1 MAGVLYV
8 NIAIMGFNRLK
19 EILKLQ
25 LPVNKD
31 KKASASKAQGGTNK
45 ETARLRPSRPA
56 PCGTLYNLQLRPFQ
70 TWALSLS
77 SA

>member
-1 MAGVLYV
+1 MAGVSYV

-45 ETARLRPSRPA
+45 D
-56 PCGTLYNLQLRPFQ
+56 
-70 TWALSLS
+70 
-77 SA
+77 